1 MNLPTRQVRQKQ
13 AEFGINK
20 ERVTI
25 MSQII
30 HHVGVATVNESLNF
44 QREFAPI
51 LSSIMNSAPIE
62 ITAAVKEC
70 SDMHY
75 AASEVLLS
83 PNKLKVIQTDFDKHL
98 QQARNQVA
106 EHSEQLKIA
115 AIATL
120 VDHQENLLVSKPQ
133 LIAESIQNIVAAE
146 NETEVYQEVKLA
158 FHEIK
163 LQHTEA
169 FIANITHAVEES
181 AAAVGFKEVQVQ
193 MPSDQLVRVVTT
205 NTSGQNLITEIA
217 NEKQVDIRTE
227 LIGFTDGSCDR
238 VMRMF
243 DDEMVSRGI
252 STEYK
257 EQKPTYGVPQIP
269 YAQKLLKP
277 SSNMHRSFEDEVVAG
292 EDINDTITIK
302 Y

>member
-1 MNLPTRQVRQKQ
+1 
-13 AEFGINK
+13 
-20 ERVTI
+20 

-30 HHVGVATVNESLNF
+30 NHTGVATVNESLNF

-51 LSSIMNSAPIE
+51 LSTILNSAPNE
-62 ITAAVKEC
+62 ITTAVKKC
-70 SDMHY
+70 CCTHR

-83 PNKLKVIQTDFDKHL
+83 PNELKVIQNDFDKHM
-98 QQARNQVA
+98 QQVQQQVT
-106 EHSEQLKIA
+106 ENGEQLKVA

-120 VDHQENLLVSKPQ
+120 MDHQENLLVSNPQ
-133 LIAESIQNIVAAE
+133 LVVESIQKIVAAE
-146 NETEVYQEVKLA
+146 KVSDVYQEVRST

-163 LQHTEA
+163 VQHTEA
-169 FIANITHAVEES
+169 FVANIRHAVEES
-181 AAAVGFKEVQVQ
+181 AVAVGFKEVLVQV
-193 MPSDQLVRVVTT
+193 PSAQLVRVVAT
-205 NTSGQNLITEIA
+205 NTSGQNLVTEIT

-227 LIGFTDGSCDR
+227 LIGFTDGSCER

-257 EQKPTYGVPQIP
+257 EQTPTYGIPQIP

-277 SSNMHRSFEDEVVAG
+277 SSNKHRSFEDEVVAE
-292 EDINDTITIK
+292 EDINDNITIK

>member
-98 QQARNQVA
+98 QQAQNQVA
-106 EHSEQLKIA
+106 GHSEQLKIA

-193 MPSDQLVRVVTT
+193 MPSDQLVRVVAT
-205 NTSGQNLITEIA
+205 NTSGQNLIAEIA

-238 VMRMF
+238 VVRMF
-243 DDEMVSRGI
+243 DNEMVSRGI